1 MIISFTK
8 LNNIQNDINV
18 LIDGKNTEI
27 SFDEKEKITRLLSI
41 VFD

>member
-27 SFDEKEKITRLLSI
+27 LVLR
-41 VFD
+41 